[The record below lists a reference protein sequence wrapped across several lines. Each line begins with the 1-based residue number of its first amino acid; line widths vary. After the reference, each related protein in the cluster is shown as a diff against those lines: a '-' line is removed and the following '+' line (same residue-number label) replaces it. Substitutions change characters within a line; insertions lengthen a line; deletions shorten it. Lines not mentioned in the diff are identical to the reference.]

1 MADIYQAPSSF
12 SEQDLIRL
20 NKLNDL
26 ISQGKNPYEITT
38 YDRTHLSSQIIGN
51 FDALENQTVRISGRM
66 MSRRVDRKRNI
77 S

>member
-1 MADIYQAPSSF
+1 MADIYQAPASF

-51 FDALENQTVRISGRM
+51 FDAL
-66 MSRRVDRKRNI
+66 
-77 S
+77 